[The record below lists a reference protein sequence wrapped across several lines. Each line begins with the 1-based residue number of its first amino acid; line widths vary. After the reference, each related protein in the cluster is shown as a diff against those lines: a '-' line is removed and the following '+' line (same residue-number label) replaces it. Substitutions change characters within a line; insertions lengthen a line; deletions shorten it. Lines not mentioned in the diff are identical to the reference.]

1 MTRSF
6 ALTVRYAETD
16 AQGIVHHS
24 RYLVWFEEGRSDF
37 LRQQG
42 LHYRDFE
49 TAGYFI
55 VVAAAEVQYKAPAC
69 YEDVVTIETTLEK
82 MRGKFIEFSYRAL
95 NAAGALLAVAAPD
108 TSCSA
113 PTGGRRRC
121 RRNCSRRSVVVPWK
135 RREQDRHR
143 GAAGGQFPVD
153 SRGASC
159 YKSTPASE
167 KGRIAQ
173 RESTA
178 FTRQGS

>member
-49 TAGYFI
+49 SAGYFI
-55 VVAAAEVQYKAPAC
+55 VVAAAEVQYKAPAY

-82 MRGKFIEFSYRAL
+82 LRGKLIAFSYRAL
-95 NAAGALLAVAAPD
+95 NAAGTLLAVGRTRHVVLGPD
-108 TSCSA
+108 RR
-113 PTGGRRRC
+113 PTPLPVKLLAVIGG
-121 RRNCSRRSVVVPWK
+121 
-135 RREQDRHR
+135 
-143 GAAGGQFPVD
+143 
-153 SRGASC
+153 
-159 YKSTPASE
+159 
-167 KGRIAQ
+167 
-173 RESTA
+173 
-178 FTRQGS
+178 GSGEPM